1 MAGLAAGAGA
11 EAERGRGWRG
21 GGAGRGWGG
30 RGYNIGLTLPTLTS
44 EEQEALRVVGGADHG
59 LAAVGTEGGPMDAE
73 LDGEEEDMPMQE
85 DDTLDNAETDMQ
97 LDG

>member
-1 MAGLAAGAGA
+1 
-11 EAERGRGWRG
+11 
-21 GGAGRGWGG
+21 
-30 RGYNIGLTLPTLTS
+30 
-44 EEQEALRVVGGADHG
+44 
-59 LAAVGTEGGPMDAE
+59 MDAE